1 MKSAVGS
8 VVIVV
13 CLVGVVG
20 WAVLARYRSE
30 LQAPPA
36 LDACALD
43 EVACRSTPS
52 GRTRHAAFPARE
64 AQGDSRSADLL
75 VSCVGAVWDVGIAFS
90 EPLPSG
96 WYAVG
101 WESLAI
107 ASPPEP
113 REWSAAGGFLLHPDP
128 EAFVEAVLRPVPL
141 SGDVAMAA
149 FRVDPV
155 VAFAVT
161 RGSRFQALVA
171 FDAFRV
177 RGVVRALDAA
187 CGGVVD

>member
-1 MKSAVGS
+1 MKAALGS
-8 VVIVV
+8 VVIVG

-20 WAVLARYRSE
+20 WAVLARYQSE
-30 LQAPPA
+30 LRAPRG

-43 EVACRSTPS
+43 EVACRSTSS
-52 GRTRHAAFPARE
+52 GRMHHAAFPARE
-64 AQGDSRSADLL
+64 AQGDLRWADLL

-90 EPLPSG
+90 EPLSSG
-96 WYAVG
+96 RYSVG

-113 REWSAAGGFLLHPDP
+113 GEWAAAGGFLSHPDP
-128 EAFVEAVLRPVPL
+128 VAFVDAVLRPVPL
-141 SGDVAMAA
+141 SGGVAMAA
-149 FRVDPV
+149 LNVDPV

-161 RGSRFQALVA
+161 RGSEFQAVVA

-177 RGVVRALDAA
+177 RGVVRALDTG
-187 CGGVVD
+187 CGGGD

>member
-8 VVIVV
+8 VVIVA
-13 CLVGVVG
+13 CLVAVVG

-30 LQAPPA
+30 LQAPLV

-43 EVACRSTPS
+43 EVACRSMPS
-52 GRTRHAAFPARE
+52 GLTRHAAFPARE
-64 AQGDSRSADLL
+64 AQGDSRSANLV
-75 VSCVGAVWDVGIAFS
+75 VSCVGAVWDAGIAFP

-107 ASPPEP
+107 ASPPEA
-113 REWSAAGGFLLHPDP
+113 REWAAAGGFLSHPDP

-141 SGDVAMAA
+141 SGEVAMAA
-149 FRVDPV
+149 LNVDPV

-161 RGSRFQALVA
+161 RGAEFQALAA

-187 CGGVVD
+187 CGGSVD

>member
-1 MKSAVGS
+1 MKAAVGS
-8 VVIVV
+8 VVIVG
-13 CLVGVVG
+13 CLVGVLG
-20 WAVLARYRSE
+20 WALLARYQSE
-30 LQAPPA
+30 LRAPPG

-43 EVACRSTPS
+43 QVTCRSTPS
-52 GRTRHAAFPARE
+52 GRTHHAAFPARE

-90 EPLPSG
+90 ESLPSG
-96 WYAVG
+96 WYTVG

-107 ASPPEP
+107 ASPSQAG
-113 REWSAAGGFLLHPDP
+113 EWAAAAGFLSHPDP

-141 SGDVAMAA
+141 SGGVAITAMN
-149 FRVDPV
+149 VDPV

-161 RGSRFQALVA
+161 RGSEFQALVA

-177 RGVVRALDAA
+177 RGVVRALDGA
-187 CGGVVD
+187 CGSSAD